1 MSKRRWALNTMIV
14 FVVSGLWH
22 GAAYTFLIWGALH
35 GLLMIA
41 EKLIYKDKLK
51 TLSDKF
57 SFANL
62 LRTILT
68 FFLVSFA
75 WIFFRAESLQDALL
89 IISKIF
95 TSHGAVFM
103 YHDTFSIGLVT
114 LLMVLIYEVIKEAKV
129 NVRIVSSRHFIVKY
143 ITVVV
148 LICYILAFGVLNN
161 SSFIYFQF

>member
-1 MSKRRWALNTMIV
+1 MIV

-95 TSHGAVFM
+95 TSHGAVFLDKSHLLLAAIALLLVFA
-103 YHDTFSIGLVT
+103 HDFVKEYGLRIH
-114 LLMVLIYEVIKEAKV
+114 LLSSKHFVIK
-129 NVRIVSSRHFIVKY
+129 Y
-143 ITVVV
+143 IGAII
-148 LICYILAFGVLNN
+148 LLGYILTLGVLNGG
-161 SSFIYFQF
+161 SFIYFQF